1 MKFITIA
8 ALLVS
13 AVAVSAAVLPVQP
26 KHSLALPEDQNQNIE
41 SPSPVLAVPTKS
53 YIVVFKESAAPH
65 AIQNVERDILAFGG
79 KIGRRY
85 TTLIKGF
92 SALIP
97 TQVVA
102 AISNN
107 PIIDYI
113 EEDSEVTIL

>member
-13 AVAVSAAVLPVQP
+13 AVAVSAAVLPIQP
-26 KHSLALPEDQNQNIE
+26 KHSLALPEDQNQNVE
-41 SPSPVLAVPTKS
+41 SPSPVLALPAKS
-53 YIVVFKESAAPH
+53 YIVVFKESAVPL
-65 AIQNVERDILAFGG
+65 AIEKVERDILAFGG
-79 KIGRRY
+79 KVGRRY

-97 TQVVA
+97 AQAVTA
-102 AISNN
+102 LSNN

-113 EEDSEVTIL
+113 EEDSDASTL